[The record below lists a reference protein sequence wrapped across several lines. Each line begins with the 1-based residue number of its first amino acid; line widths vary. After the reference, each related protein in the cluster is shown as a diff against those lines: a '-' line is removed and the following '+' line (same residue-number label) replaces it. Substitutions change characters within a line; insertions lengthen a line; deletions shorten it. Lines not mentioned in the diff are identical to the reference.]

1 MGLNGH
7 LVGFNGDLMV
17 ILWDLMG
24 LMVFNGDGM
33 GLNGHLVGFNEI
45 SWDLMRFKNGDLM
58 RFNGK
63 SWDI

>member
-1 MGLNGH
+1 
-7 LVGFNGDLMV
+7 
-17 ILWDLMG
+17 MG

-63 SWDI
+63 IMGYITNALQYTNIAMKTMIHSVR